1 MRTAGR
7 DRAYVCADDGR
18 RYRPFNMACDMSV
31 NSDLLSAYSAQRDDP
46 KTQREHLSL
55 VSSETE
61 PSGNAQ
67 KSVSGSPEGFGP

>member
-1 MRTAGR
+1 
-7 DRAYVCADDGR
+7 
-18 RYRPFNMACDMSV
+18 MACDMSV